1 MIYVLMMWTAVAAN
15 GDSNLTGNIKYDWRP
30 MAEFHESLG
39 GSADAVKKCEE
50 AARQL
55 GLKSDRYRCVRT
67 K

>member
-1 MIYVLMMWTAVAAN
+1 MIYVLMLWTAVTAN
-15 GDSNLTGNIKYDWRP
+15 GTSNIAGNITYDWRP
-30 MAEFHESLG
+30 MAEFHDFSG
-39 GSADAVKKCEE
+39 GFNGLTKCEE

>member
-1 MIYVLMMWTAVAAN
+1 MIYVLMLWTTVAMA
-15 GDSNLTGNIKYDWRP
+15 GDRHVQQKAYDWRP
-30 MAEFHESLG
+30 MAEFHDF
-39 GSADAVKKCEE
+39 SAGTGLAKCEE

>member
-1 MIYVLMMWTAVAAN
+1 MIYVLMLWTAVTAN
-15 GDSNLTGNIKYDWRP
+15 GQSNLMGNVIYDWRP
-30 MAEFHESLG
+30 MAEFHESQG
-39 GSADAVKKCEE
+39 GSKCEE

>member
-1 MIYVLMMWTAVAAN
+1 MIYVLMLWTAVAAN
-15 GDSNLTGNIKYDWRP
+15 GDSNLTGNINRDWRP
-30 MAEFHESLG
+30 MAEFHETQG
-39 GSADAVKKCEE
+39 GSADAIRKCEE